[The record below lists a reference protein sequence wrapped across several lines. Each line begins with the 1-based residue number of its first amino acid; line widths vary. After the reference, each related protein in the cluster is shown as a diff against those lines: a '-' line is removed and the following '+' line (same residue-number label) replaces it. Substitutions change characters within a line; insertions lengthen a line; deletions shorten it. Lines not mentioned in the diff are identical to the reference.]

1 MGRNDAGRHGL
12 FDNASIVG
20 GCSQCDGVFLAFLQ
34 QHDVEGGLDF
44 LLACDTHELLLL
56 LGGVADAAF
65 VLARLS
71 VDVAPGDLQAFQNT
85 VYGGFHIVAHGLD
98 PRVQID
104 DGGIAF
110 GGGT

>member
-1 MGRNDAGRHGL
+1 MPGRHGL

-56 LGGVADAAF
+56 LGG
-65 VLARLS
+65 RC
-71 VDVAPGDLQAFQNT
+71 
-85 VYGGFHIVAHGLD
+85 
-98 PRVQID
+98 
-104 DGGIAF
+104 
-110 GGGT
+110 

>member
-1 MGRNDAGRHGL
+1 MP
-12 FDNASIVG
+12 
-20 GCSQCDGVFLAFLQ
+20 
-34 QHDVEGGLDF
+34 
-44 LLACDTHELLLL
+44 
-56 LGGVADAAF
+56 AF